1 MAERKVIK
9 AFRDRTSDGQRF
21 HVGELYEGDQE
32 RLDELSALGFLETV
46 EEKPDSDDDKQQD
59 KESEKV
65 PEVFVEAPPEQ
76 APEEEKPKAKRG
88 RQKKDGD
95 DA

>member
-9 AFRDRTSDGQRF
+9 SFRDRTSDGQRF

-32 RLDELSALGFLETV
+32 RLDELSALGFLESV
-46 EEKPDSDDDKQQD
+46 EEEPTYPDKN
-59 KESEKV
+59 KESEQAPAV
-65 PEVFVEAPPEQ
+65 VEENPQPEQ
-76 APEEEKPKAKRG
+76 ASEEEKPKAKRG

>member
-9 AFRDRTSDGQRF
+9 SFRDRTSDGQRF

-32 RLDELSALGFLETV
+32 RLDELSALGFLEAV
-46 EEKPDSDDDKQQD
+46 EEEPTDPDKD
-59 KESEKV
+59 KELEKE
-65 PEVFVEAPPEQ
+65 PEVIEEEPQPEQ

>member
-9 AFRDRTSDGQRF
+9 SFRDRTSDGQRF

-32 RLDELSALGFLETV
+32 RLDELSTLGFLESV
-46 EEKPDSDDDKQQD
+46 EEEPTDPDKD
-59 KESEKV
+59 KESEQTPAV
-65 PEVFVEAPPEQ
+65 VEENPQPEQ
-76 APEEEKPKAKRG
+76 ASEEEKSKAKRG

>member
-9 AFRDRTSDGQRF
+9 SFRDRTSDGQRF

-46 EEKPDSDDDKQQD
+46 EQKPADLDDDKDKD
-59 KESEKV
+59 KEPEQV
-65 PEVFVEAPPEQ
+65 PEVIEPEPEQ
-76 APEEEKPKAKRG
+76 APEEDKPKAKRG

>member
-32 RLDELSALGFLETV
+32 RLDELSALGFLEAV

-59 KESEKV
+59 KE
-65 PEVFVEAPPEQ
+65 PEQ

>member
-32 RLDELSALGFLETV
+32 RLDELSALGFLEAV

-59 KESEKV
+59 KEPEKV
-65 PEVFVEAPPEQ
+65 PEQ
-76 APEEEKPKAKRG
+76 APEDEKPKAKRG

>member
-9 AFRDRTSDGQRF
+9 SFRDRTSDGQRF
-21 HVGELYEGDQE
+21 HVGELYEGEQE
-32 RLDELSALGFLETV
+32 RLDELSALGFLEAV
-46 EEKPDSDDDKQQD
+46 EEEPTDPDKD
-59 KESEKV
+59 KEPDQVSEV
-65 PEVFVEAPPEQ
+65 VEVDPQQEQ

>member
-32 RLDELSALGFLETV
+32 RLDELSALGFLEAV

-59 KESEKV
+59 QKEVQKV
-65 PEVFVEAPPEQ
+65 VEEAPPEQ

>member
-32 RLDELSALGFLETV
+32 RLDELSALGFLEAV

-59 KESEKV
+59 KEPEQV
-65 PEVFVEAPPEQ
+65 PEVIEPEPEQ
-76 APEEEKPKAKRG
+76 ASEEEKPKAKRG

>member
-9 AFRDRTSDGQRF
+9 SFRDRTSDGKRF

-32 RLDELSALGFLETV
+32 RLDELSALGFLEAV
-46 EEKPDSDDDKQQD
+46 EEEPTDPD
-59 KESEKV
+59 KEKEPEKV
-65 PEVFVEAPPEQ
+65 PEVIEEEPQPEQ
-76 APEEEKPKAKRG
+76 ASEEEKPKAKRG

>member
-9 AFRDRTSDGQRF
+9 SFRDRTSDGQRF

-32 RLDELSALGFLETV
+32 RLDELSALGFLESV
-46 EEKPDSDDDKQQD
+46 EEEPTDSDKD
-59 KESEKV
+59 KESEQAPAV
-65 PEVFVEAPPEQ
+65 VEENPQPEQ
-76 APEEEKPKAKRG
+76 ASEEEKPKAKRG

>member
-32 RLDELSALGFLETV
+32 RLDELSALGFLEVV
-46 EEKPDSDDDKQQD
+46 EKKPDSDDDKQQD
-59 KESEKV
+59 QKEVQKV
-65 PEVFVEAPPEQ
+65 VEEAPPEQ